1 MKIIGNQLE
10 TIHRFRHDN
19 VSDRV
24 INDSILGSLAGLT
37 TVNNIHRLQLL
48 YLDTNDT
55 FYLVENTSS
64 MAHALTYNDGAIVI
78 HEWSP
83 ADIVALMKSYDA
95 HGFDNYFQIL
105 VHNTAESHAGIST
118 SHVG

>member
-10 TIHRFRHDN
+10 TIHKFRHEN
-19 VSDRV
+19 VSDRAV
-24 INDSILGSLAGLT
+24 NDSFLSPLASLT

-55 FYLVENTSS
+55 FYLVENTTS
-64 MAHALTYNDGAIVI
+64 MAHSLMYKDGAIVV

-83 ADIVALMKSYDA
+83 ADLVALIKSYA
-95 HGFDNYFQIL
+95 AKGFDNYFQIL
-105 VHNTAESHAGIST
+105 INNTAESHEGIST
-118 SHVG
+118 QIG